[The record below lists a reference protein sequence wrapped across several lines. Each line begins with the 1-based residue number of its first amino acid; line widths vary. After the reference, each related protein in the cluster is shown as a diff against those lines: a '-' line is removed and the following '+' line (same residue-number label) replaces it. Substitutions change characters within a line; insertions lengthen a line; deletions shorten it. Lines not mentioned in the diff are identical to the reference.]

1 MSELP
6 APRCSGCK
14 TVLSPQWRICVVCK
28 TPIQAVAPVQPT
40 TKFQSV
46 LKAGDR
52 LVYRED
58 GTKPLKDGRVQR
70 AVVQQQHLSVPLD
83 SGTTIQ
89 GRQIASVAITTQDGT
104 VTAAERS
111 KRKTYLCT

>member
-1 MSELP
+1 M
-6 APRCSGCK
+6 
-14 TVLSPQWRICVVCK
+14 
-28 TPIQAVAPVQPT
+28 QPT

-70 AVVQQQHLSVPLD
+70 AVVQQHLSVPLD

-89 GRQIASVAITTQDGT
+89 GRQIASVAPTTQDGT

-111 KRKTYLCT
+111 ERKTYLCT